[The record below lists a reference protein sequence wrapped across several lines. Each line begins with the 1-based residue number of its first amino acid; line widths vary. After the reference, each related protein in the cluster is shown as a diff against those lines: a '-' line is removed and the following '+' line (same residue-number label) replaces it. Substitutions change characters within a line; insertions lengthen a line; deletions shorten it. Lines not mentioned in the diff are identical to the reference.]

1 LKKGAYRMRPRYVV
15 LLLSILLTV
24 SGIALAFSVQSGFGT
39 VIVTEVDFQAADD
52 SWIHSTLQRPSY
64 ATDTNTLPGVV
75 VIHGVIQCKEWLMA
89 FGIELSRRGFV
100 VLTIDAN
107 SHGNSEPGSG
117 SGAAALEYLAGLDY
131 VDSTAIG
138 LIGHSMGGGIS
149 WSAIEE
155 SSVNVDA
162 LVLVGSWTNR
172 TEMPYIPSTLLAVGE
187 FDALSPYTQNLT
199 VLEDFFGITGV
210 EAGVTYGS
218 FSDNSARRVILP
230 RTNHLFETVDPV
242 IVAESVEWMKESL
255 KDGVEDSY
263 WIPSGEQIYPLWLAG
278 GFIGLLGLVLTQFPL
293 LVILLGFSPFR
304 KLRDAYSTDQVIG
317 NRSFLGLGILYAAIG
332 LGTFYPLLAVGL
344 FLPFPQTYGLSIA
357 LWFLGS
363 GLLSFLILKLIRRK
377 RPQMVSEVRAVASDT
392 PKHVMWATL
401 LALLITVWV
410 YVWTLV
416 VDLGLALDFRCF
428 LPGFNDLTA
437 SRALMVPV
445 YFIPFLVYFYVES
458 GWLIGAMRTEVKET
472 WARTQIDWTLK
483 AILIKCSPYFILLLM
498 HYGFGMITGLALV
511 PGMLGFSFLFFYAF
525 APWFV
530 ISTIVLVWGHHLTG
544 RYWLGAIV
552 SAVLFSWVMASML
565 PIAF

>member
-1 LKKGAYRMRPRYVV
+1 MKPRYLV
-15 LLLSILLTV
+15 LVLSVIMML
-24 SGIALAFSVQSGFGT
+24 SGITLAFSVQSGFGT
-39 VIVTEVDFQAADD
+39 VFVTEVDFQAADG
-52 SWIHSTLQRPSY
+52 SWIHSTLQRPNY
-64 ATDTNTLPGVV
+64 ATDTNPLPGVA

-117 SGAAALEYLAGLDY
+117 SGAAALDYLAGLDY
-131 VDSTAIG
+131 VDSAAVG

-155 SSVNVDA
+155 SSVSVDA

-172 TEMPYIPSTLLAVGE
+172 TEMPYIPSTLLAIGE
-187 FDALSPYTQNLT
+187 FDALLPYTHNLT
-199 VLEDFFGITGV
+199 VLEGFFGVTGV

-242 IVAESVEWMKESL
+242 VVAESVEWMKEGL

-263 WIPSGEQIYPLWLAG
+263 WIPSREQIYPLWLAG
-278 GFIGLLGLVLTQFPL
+278 GFIGLLGIVLTQFPL
-293 LVILLGFSPFR
+293 LVILLEFSPFR
-304 KLRDAYSTDQVIG
+304 RLRETYSIDRAIDS
-317 NRSFLGLGILYAAIG
+317 RAFLGLGILYAAIG
-332 LGTFYPLLAVGL
+332 LGTFYPLLAIGL
-344 FLPFPQTYGLSIA
+344 FVPFPQSYGLSIA

-363 GLLSFLILKLIRRK
+363 GLLSFLILKLMKRK
-377 RPQMVSEVRAVASDT
+377 RPRMVSEVRLETSDT
-392 PKHVMWATL
+392 PRHVTWAIL
-401 LALLITVWV
+401 LALVITVWA

-445 YFIPFLVYFYVES
+445 YLIPFLVYFYVES
-458 GWLIGAMRTEVKET
+458 EWLVGAMRTEPKQT
-472 WARTQIDWTLK
+472 WARTQVDWTLK
-483 AILIKCSPYFILLLM
+483 AILIKCSPYFILLLL

-530 ISTIVLVWGHHLTG
+530 VSTIVLVWGHHLTG

-552 SAVLFSWVMASML
+552 NAVFFSWVLAAML